1 MLQRNVMRGFVGGIV
16 LYGLTQ
22 LAFVWWWPSVNR
34 LAAVLGGAVLAA
46 VVSIGI
52 AAFIPKAS

>member
-1 MLQRNVMRGFVGGIV
+1 MLQRDAMRGFVGGIV

-34 LAAVLGGAVLAA
+34 LAAVLGGAVLAV